1 MTVARLRLH
10 HRIVLPFAL
19 VALVTTSAAAYVA
32 LSVATRTMDA
42 RMRTLLLNA
51 ASVVGRSDL
60 SLNPAILRSVQEITG
75 AEVLTYTADG
85 TVLATTYDINQR
97 RDVIAA
103 VQRADR
109 RRVES
114 GATRA
119 ASISLIDCGRPCYV
133 AFQDVEGRPG
143 TVVALVEET
152 AELTT
157 ASAAVTRTILYAAA
171 VSLVVMVLVSQAV
184 ARRVTA
190 PIERLVEF
198 ARGLSTPG
206 SSARAAAGEDEVG
219 RLAAAFNDMLERL
232 EESQRALVKS
242 EKLGLAGLMAAQ
254 VAHDIRNPLS
264 SIKMQTQIVRSRLRR
279 GSDDEASLASVLHD
293 IGQVESVIRDLLE
306 LARPGTMT
314 LEPADL
320 NEVVRDVLRQLGA
333 QFSHRKITVTTNLAA
348 LPLIPLDAGRFQR
361 ALINVLVNASDAM
374 PTGGMLEVSTR
385 TVDRE
390 QAVEIEVADDGV
402 GIDPAILDRVCDP
415 FVSTKRDGIGLGL
428 ANVESVVKSHGG
440 SISLLPRQPKGTR
453 AIIRLPVS
461 TPPAAPDAQ
470 SGPRNSDG

>member
-1 MTVARLRLH
+1 
-10 HRIVLPFAL
+10 
-19 VALVTTSAAAYVA
+19 
-32 LSVATRTMDA
+32 MDA
-42 RMRTLLLNA
+42 RLRTLLLNA

-60 SLNPAILRSVQEITG
+60 ALNPAIQRSVQEITG
-75 AEVLTYTADG
+75 AEVLTYAADG
-85 TVLATTYDINQR
+85 KVLATTLDIDQR

-103 VQRADR
+103 VQAADR
-109 RRVES
+109 RRAET
-114 GATRA
+114 GATRP
-119 ASISLIDCGRPCYV
+119 ASIDLIDCGRPCYV

-264 SIKMQTQIVRSRLRR
+264 SIKMQTQIVRARLRR

-293 IGQVESVIRDLLE
+293 IDQVESVIRDLLE

-314 LEPADL
+314 FQPTDV
-320 NEVVRDVLRQLGA
+320 NEVVRDALRQLGA
-333 QFSHRKITVTTNLAA
+333 QFSHRKITVAPDLAE

-361 ALINVLVNASDAM
+361 ALINILVNASDAM
-374 PTGGMLEVSTR
+374 PTGGLLAVSTR
-385 TVDRE
+385 AVDAG

-440 SISLLPRQPKGTR
+440 SVSLLPRQPKGTR

-461 TPPAAPDAQ
+461 RAPAAPDAQ
-470 SGPRNSDG
+470 GVSRN

>member
-1 MTVARLRLH
+1 MARLRLH

-85 TVLATTYDINQR
+85 TVLATTFDINQR

-103 VQRADR
+103 VQGADR
-109 RRVES
+109 RRVET
-114 GATRA
+114 GATRTS
-119 ASISLIDCGRPCYV
+119 SIALIDCGRPCYV

-157 ASAAVTRTILYAAA
+157 ASGAVTRTILYAAA

-333 QFSHRKITVTTNLAA
+333 QFSHRKITVTTDLAVA

-361 ALINVLVNASDAM
+361 ALVNVLVNASDAM

-470 SGPRNSDG
+470 TGSRNSDG